1 MEPLLILSL
10 IVLAILIYFLPSVVA
25 RKKENFKAIFVLNF
39 FLGWLFLGWVIALV
53 WAVMKEK
60 KA

>member
-1 MEPLLILSL
+1 METLLILFL
-10 IVLAILIYFLPSVVA
+10 IVLAVLIYFFPSVVA

-39 FLGWLFLGWVIALV
+39 FLGWSFLGWVIALV

>member
-1 MEPLLILSL
+1 METLLILFL
-10 IVLAILIYFLPSVVA
+10 IVLAILIYFFPSVVA

-39 FLGWLFLGWVIALV
+39 FLGWSFLGWVIALV